1 MTSSPLK
8 SRLAAVRLLLHFLG
22 VAVTFAALSP
32 GAWAGPQ
39 SQELPGPLS
48 VGHAE
53 TPGPHCQ
60 SCHGSDMK
68 IAPSKCLACH
78 QEIARQQSAP
88 KGFHRDKAEGCADCH
103 AEHQGAGKSLIPL
116 DVKDFDHSETGT
128 VLSGP
133 HRKVTDCGRCHRPEN
148 SYPRAKTRSYIM
160 KASGCQACHHSPH
173 PGRQD
178 DCLACHTPETWTI
191 DRLNGRK

>member
-1 MTSSPLK
+1 MTSPARTQ
-8 SRLAAVRLLLHFLG
+8 RLASAALLLVFLG
-22 VAVTFAALSP
+22 AARASAARSSVTW
-32 GAWAGPQ
+32 GRPQ

-53 TPGPHCQ
+53 NPGPNCQ
-60 SCHGSDMK
+60 SCHGPDMK
-68 IAPSKCLACH
+68 TVPSKCLACH
-78 QEIARQQSAP
+78 KEIARQPSAP

-103 AEHQGAGKSLIPL
+103 AEHQGAGKSLVPL
-116 DVKDFDHSETGT
+116 DVKGFDHSETGT

-133 HRKVTDCGRCHRPEN
+133 HQKVSDCGRCHRPEI
-148 SYPRAKTRSYIM
+148 SYPRVKTRSYIL
-160 KASGCQACHHSPH
+160 KTSGCRTCHPSPH

-191 DRLNGRK
+191 NRLNGGK